1 MPEPRRDRF
10 HVVVRADQK
19 RCVRMAQAVGREALI
34 ADLAGSHVAVF
45 VDVPRLR
52 LVGAETV
59 FDAKVAEH
67 AVKVGRVRVRAEG
80 VGHHGRVV
88 VLDEPH
94 ARIHRLRL
102 HGLPSCEEGHG
113 RRVEADP
120 AAGIGAFGR
129 SKLAVVAELL
139 ADEHRVGIEIDVRPI
154 EAQHFALSQSAEE
167 HEPYRHGKGRRALAI
182 EQSRKAFRLLGAE
195 RFGGFTLGLGDL
207 YLRCGV
213 AVEYAVVDGLFEY
226 HLQTLRYALEHRLA
240 HALAAGS
247 V

>member
-19 RCVRMAQAVGREALI
+19 RCVRMAQAVGREARV
-34 ADLAGSHVAVF
+34 ADFAGSHVSVF

-52 LVGAETV
+52 LVGAEAV
-59 FDAKVAEH
+59 LDAKVAEH
-67 AVKVGRVRVRAEG
+67 AVEVGRVRVRAEG
-80 VGHHGRVV
+80 VGHHRRVV

-102 HGLPSCEEGHG
+102 QGLPSCEEGHG

-120 AAGIGAFGR
+120 APRIGALRR

-139 ADEHRVGIEIDVRPI
+139 ADEHRVCFEIDVRPI
-154 EAQHFALSQSAEE
+154 EAQYLTLSQPAEE
-167 HEPYRHGKGRRALAI
+167 HESYRHGKGRRALAV
-182 EQSRKAFRLLGAE
+182 QQGRKALRLLGAE

-207 YLRCGV
+207 YLRRGV
-213 AVEYAVVDGLFEY
+213 AVEYAVVDGLF
-226 HLQTLRYALEHRLA
+226 
-240 HALAAGS
+240 
-247 V
+247 